1 MKKNLI
7 CFSMS
12 AVLLFSGV
20 FMGSQYAAGA
30 PKVKKIVMNKTVLN
44 MKSGESFKLRVKN
57 IKPVNLGKSVKYKS
71 EKKKIATVNA
81 KGVVKAKSIGTTEII
96 ITSKK
101 DKSVKVKVKVKRDK
115 NIDNKNFNTT
125 PAPENLNAAT
135 SVKPTEKLSPT
146 ASAKPTEKPSPT
158 ASAKPTETPAPPVH
172 TPDKDDGRVF
182 NNIPE
187 MYADIIS
194 EQFKNMIHEKNGDI
208 IALDLKDC
216 ASLSDSDRQALM
228 NIVSEKYGRETVI
241 KTREELIEDGKIIDD
256 SMSGSVFVGGVLIT
270 IKDNKAETPDFTF
283 DINCFE
289 TGLKAMFFSECKAV
303 QKDSGWKYEL
313 GKKGLS

>member
-1 MKKNLI
+1 
-7 CFSMS
+7 MS

-30 PKVKKIVMNKTVLN
+30 PKVRKIVMNKTVLN

-101 DKSVKVKVKVKRDK
+101 DKSVKMTVKVKVKRDK

-135 SVKPTEKLSPT
+135 S
-146 ASAKPTEKPSPT
+146 AKPTEKPSPT
-158 ASAKPTETPAPPVH
+158 APAKPTETPASPVH
-172 TPDKDDGRVF
+172 TPDKDDERVF

-289 TGLKAMFFSECKAV
+289 TGLKAIFFSECKAV

>member
-1 MKKNLI
+1 M
-7 CFSMS
+7 
-12 AVLLFSGV
+12 
-20 FMGSQYAAGA
+20 
-30 PKVKKIVMNKTVLN
+30 T
-44 MKSGESFKLRVKN
+44 
-57 IKPVNLGKSVKYKS
+57 
-71 EKKKIATVNA
+71 
-81 KGVVKAKSIGTTEII
+81 
-96 ITSKK
+96 
-101 DKSVKVKVKVKRDK
+101 VKVKVKRDK

-125 PAPENLNAAT
+125 PALENLNSAT
-135 SVKPTEKLSPT
+135 
-146 ASAKPTEKPSPT
+146 SAKPTEKPSPA

-241 KTREELIEDGKIIDD
+241 KTREELIEDGKIKDD

-289 TGLKAMFFSECKAV
+289 TGLKAIFFSECKAV